1 MRMILTAFPQT
12 DAGVVLL
19 KPGQLT
25 CKFHKGQRIM
35 ITEVPKEFAKLPAGE
50 LPAQSQDLANDMALR
65 PFFSHY
71 DVIKAAGTESA
82 LEVWVDKIKICQW
95 KRNHHD
101 RNLNTVPHK
110 NGAVRLCWSCDN
122 LHHDQFHPSLGDIAE
137 INRAEWLVDSVRR
150 SLGFNEGHQLTLP
163 ELGWWA
169 FLNGLT
175 HLLPTSIAYRVTK
188 TPEPPA
194 FVGGVMKETDIN
206 PWQPDPDKVLSDLIV
221 LAKPIIKLAGDEAPP
236 ASFMLKPKL
245 QRWECEKYTRWVKTQ
260 KCCGCNKPA
269 DDPHHVINHGL
280 GGMGT
285 KAHDLFVLPLCRR
298 CHDKLHK
305 DVAAWE
311 QKHGDQRFLL
321 IEFLNYALGVGA
333 IFQA

>member
-1 MRMILTAFPQT
+1 MILTAFPQA

-25 CKFHKGQRIM
+25 CKFHKGQRLM
-35 ITEVPKEFAKLPAGE
+35 ITEAPKEFAKLPAGE

-137 INRAEWLVDSVRR
+137 TNRAEWLVDSVRR

-194 FVGGVMKETDIN
+194 FVGGVMKEADIN

-285 KAHDLFVLPLCRR
+285 KTHDLFVLPLCRR

-305 DVAAWE
+305 DVATWE

>member
-1 MRMILTAFPQT
+1 MRMILTAFPQI

-25 CKFHKGQRIM
+25 CKFHKGQRLM

-82 LEVWVDKIKICQW
+82 LEVWVDKIKTCQW
-95 KRNHHD
+95 KRSYHNG
-101 RNLNTVPHK
+101 NLNTVSHK

-137 INRAEWLVDSVRR
+137 TNRAEWLVDSVRR

-163 ELGWWA
+163 ELGWWD

-194 FVGGVMKETDIN
+194 FVGGVMKEADIN

-260 KCCGCNKPA
+260 KCRGCNNPA

-285 KAHDLFVLPLCRR
+285 KAHYLFLFPLCRR

-333 IFQA
+333 IFKA

>member
-35 ITEVPKEFAKLPAGE
+35 ITEVPKEFEKLPAGE

-65 PFFSHY
+65 SFFSHY

-194 FVGGVMKETDIN
+194 FVGGVMKEADIN

-245 QRWECEKYTRWVKTQ
+245 ARWECEKYMRWVKTQ

>member
-1 MRMILTAFPQT
+1 MILTAFPQA

-25 CKFHKGQRIM
+25 CKFHKGQRLM
-35 ITEVPKEFAKLPAGE
+35 ITEAPKEFAKLPAGE

-137 INRAEWLVDSVRR
+137 TNRAEWLVDSVRR

-194 FVGGVMKETDIN
+194 FVGGVMKEADIN

-285 KAHDLFVLPLCRR
+285 KTHDLFVLPLCRR

-305 DVAAWE
+305 DVATWE
-311 QKHGDQRFLL
+311 QKHGDQRFL
-321 IEFLNYALGVGA
+321 
-333 IFQA
+333 

>member
-1 MRMILTAFPQT
+1 
-12 DAGVVLL
+12 
-19 KPGQLT
+19 
-25 CKFHKGQRIM
+25 
-35 ITEVPKEFAKLPAGE
+35 
-50 LPAQSQDLANDMALR
+50 
-65 PFFSHY
+65 
-71 DVIKAAGTESA
+71 
-82 LEVWVDKIKICQW
+82 
-95 KRNHHD
+95 
-101 RNLNTVPHK
+101 
-110 NGAVRLCWSCDN
+110 
-122 LHHDQFHPSLGDIAE
+122 
-137 INRAEWLVDSVRR
+137 
-150 SLGFNEGHQLTLP
+150 P

-194 FVGGVMKETDIN
+194 FVGGVMKEADIN

-260 KCCGCNKPA
+260 KCCGCNNPA

-285 KAHDLFVLPLCRR
+285 KTHDLFVLPLCRR

-305 DVAAWE
+305 DVATWE

>member
-35 ITEVPKEFAKLPAGE
+35 ITEVPKEFEKLPAGE

-65 PFFSHY
+65 SFFSHY
-71 DVIKAAGTESA
+71 DVIKAASTESA

-137 INRAEWLVDSVRR
+137 INRAEWLVGSVRR

-194 FVGGVMKETDIN
+194 FIGGVMKETDIN

-285 KAHDLFVLPLCRR
+285 KTHDLFVLPLCRR

-305 DVAAWE
+305 DVATWE

-333 IFQA
+333 IIKA

>member
-1 MRMILTAFPQT
+1 MRMILTAFPQA

-25 CKFHKGQRIM
+25 CKFHKGQRLM
-35 ITEVPKEFAKLPAGE
+35 ITEAPKEFAKLPAGE

-137 INRAEWLVDSVRR
+137 TNRAEWLVDSVRR

-194 FVGGVMKETDIN
+194 FVGGVMKEADIN

-285 KAHDLFVLPLCRR
+285 KTHDLFVLPLCRR

-305 DVAAWE
+305 DVATWE
-311 QKHGDQRFLL
+311 QKHGDQRFL
-321 IEFLNYALGVGA
+321 
-333 IFQA
+333 